1 MATKQSEVRTPDQS
15 LPTEY
20 PRAHRPH
27 MSIRESS
34 EYLGLSPD
42 SIGRLVKSGT
52 IPASRLGERVVRIK
66 REDLDRFVSDN
77 RIETNRSKWRR

>member
-1 MATKQSEVRTPDQS
+1 
-15 LPTEY
+15 
-20 PRAHRPH
+20 